1 MLGQLLVALDD
12 RVGAWGVNQI
22 DLAQPGYR
30 DVDNAIVIASSLSG
44 NPFDSTETFELSQ
57 RNISKGHND
66 SRFFTSTTQY
76 AIPPVKLQEGR
87 PFTWERIPIVAYLQ
101 A

>member
-30 DVDNAIVIASSLSG
+30 DVDNAIVILRWLLLEFRAITQQMDLVSG
-44 NPFDSTETFELSQ
+44 RGHAFD
-57 RNISKGHND
+57 
-66 SRFFTSTTQY
+66 
-76 AIPPVKLQEGR
+76 
-87 PFTWERIPIVAYLQ
+87 
-101 A
+101 